1 MATAKIRVK
10 LHDVAARLK
19 WARTASGLNRT
30 ALSVRAGLVK
40 GHVALIE
47 DRLRVNID
55 IETAKKIASVLGVN
69 WQWLRLGEG
78 DPPTEAQIKKAVAGA
93 A

>member
-1 MATAKIRVK
+1 MATAKIRAK
-10 LHDVAARLK
+10 LHDVAARLT

-47 DRLRVNID
+47 DRRRVNID
-55 IETAKKIASVLGVN
+55 IETAQKIAAVLGVD